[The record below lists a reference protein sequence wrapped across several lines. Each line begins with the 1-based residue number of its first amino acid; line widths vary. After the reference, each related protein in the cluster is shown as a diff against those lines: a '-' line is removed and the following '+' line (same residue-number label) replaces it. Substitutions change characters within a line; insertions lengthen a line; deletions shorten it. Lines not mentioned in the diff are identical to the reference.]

1 MKDLKINLK
10 MGKAS
15 DWQKGLFLALLSSL
29 VIFFLGVIFIFFKPA
44 TPSVKEIIDEE
55 TASTD
60 ISFDKKILEMLR
72 TRQNPTLNTPSS
84 AGKNPFAPF

>member
-1 MKDLKINLK
+1 MKNLKINLK

-15 DWQKGLFLALLSSL
+15 DWQKGVFLALMASL
-29 VIFFLGVIFIFFKPA
+29 VIFFLGIIIIFFKP
-44 TPSVKEIIDEE
+44 TGQEITRIIDEE

-60 ISFDKKILEMLR
+60 ITFDKKILEILR
-72 TRQNPTLNTPSS
+72 TRQNPSINTPAS